1 MLISLRDSN
10 LSFSSVYD
18 SSQFVAGKA
27 ISHLQASSRAARV
40 SSAANVVWS
49 MGRLLRHCAVVL
61 PAALVLCSG
70 QCWLTDAFQPFSSSL
85 PAYDSRCDYNPETQ
99 KS

>member
-1 MLISLRDSN
+1 MPISLSDSN
-10 LSFSSVYD
+10 LSFSSVYTL
-18 SSQFVAGKA
+18 SQFVAGKA

-49 MGRLLRHCAVVL
+49 LGRLLRHCAVVL

-70 QCWLTDAFQPFSSSL
+70 QCWLTDAFQPFASSL
-85 PAYDSRCDYNPETQ
+85 SPHDSRCDDNPEKQ
-99 KS
+99 A